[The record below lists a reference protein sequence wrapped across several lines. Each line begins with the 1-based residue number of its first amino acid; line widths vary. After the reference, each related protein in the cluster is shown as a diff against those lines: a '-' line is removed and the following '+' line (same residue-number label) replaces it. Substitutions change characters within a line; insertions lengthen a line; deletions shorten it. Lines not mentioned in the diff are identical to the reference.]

1 VHLMHRLASS
11 QSIFQPLFESVTIRS
26 NCNAF
31 EGPCPARP
39 SQAARLQLQKFRG
52 LRYCVANIT
61 PCRSDGLCVRGCMT
75 PSFAGGLSDTVCTH
89 TCRRRPTT
97 ATVNGVCHVSPEERI
112 MPAEGSPR
120 VILRI
125 PQDLLS
131 EMNEVIER
139 RNAVTREEPWDM
151 SAFIRT
157 AIREKI
163 AHVLRSRRPRPRKRA
178 NSKENP

>member
-1 VHLMHRLASS
+1 
-11 QSIFQPLFESVTIRS
+11 
-26 NCNAF
+26 
-31 EGPCPARP
+31 
-39 SQAARLQLQKFRG
+39 
-52 LRYCVANIT
+52 
-61 PCRSDGLCVRGCMT
+61 
-75 PSFAGGLSDTVCTH
+75 
-89 TCRRRPTT
+89 
-97 ATVNGVCHVSPEERI
+97 